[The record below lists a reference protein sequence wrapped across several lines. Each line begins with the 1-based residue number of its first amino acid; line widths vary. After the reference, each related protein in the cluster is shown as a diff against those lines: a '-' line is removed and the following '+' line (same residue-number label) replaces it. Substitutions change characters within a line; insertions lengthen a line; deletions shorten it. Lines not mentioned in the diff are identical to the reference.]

1 MYKILLYIFIISL
14 MALFSF
20 VFDETG
26 NYAKLTIILGIVSL
40 ILLIIS
46 DYKEKN
52 KKTKQDIKYNNI
64 DEELEKID
72 QLNGQQ
78 FENYIINLLSKIGY
92 TNIKGTAFTGD
103 YGVDI
108 VVEKNG
114 LKCAIQ
120 CKRYNNKVPTKAIQ
134 EIKSGKTYY
143 KCDKAIVITNNYYT
157 RNAQNLANSVGVQ
170 LIDRDDIIHILKSFI
185 N

>member
-78 FENYIINLLSKIGY
+78 FENYIIKLSL
-92 TNIKGTAFTGD
+92 
-103 YGVDI
+103 
-108 VVEKNG
+108 E
-114 LKCAIQ
+114 
-120 CKRYNNKVPTKAIQ
+120 
-134 EIKSGKTYY
+134 
-143 KCDKAIVITNNYYT
+143 
-157 RNAQNLANSVGVQ
+157 
-170 LIDRDDIIHILKSFI
+170 LILQ
-185 N
+185 